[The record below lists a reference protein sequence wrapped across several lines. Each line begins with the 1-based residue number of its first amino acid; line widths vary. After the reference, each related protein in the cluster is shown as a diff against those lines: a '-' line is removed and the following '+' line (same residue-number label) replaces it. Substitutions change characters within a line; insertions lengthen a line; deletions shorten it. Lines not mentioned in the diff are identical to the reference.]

1 MKILIIGLM
10 MLAAFALV
18 WFTAA
23 KLLKRNKVEDWITG
37 VYIRLVSND
46 FSQGADTLTITKKSS
61 SQFLIK
67 RRSSYRLLLDGQVFD
82 PEYKTEDWLGV
93 YDDRTQ
99 LLHEQQHGK
108 VLSFQPGERTMK
120 VGTAEYKKI
129 Q

>member
-46 FSQGADTLTITKKSS
+46 FSQGADTLTIIKKAS

-67 RRSSYRLLLDGQVFD
+67 RRSSYRRLLDGQVFD

-93 YDDRTQ
+93 YDDKTQ

-108 VLSFQPGERTMK
+108 ILSFQPGERTMK

>member
-46 FSQGADTLTITKKSS
+46 FSQGADTLTITKKAS

-67 RRSSYRLLLDGQVFD
+67 RRSSYRRLLDGQVFD

-93 YDDRTQ
+93 YDEKTQ

-108 VLSFQPGERTMK
+108 VLSFQPGESTMK